1 MTKEYKSTK
10 INYIS
15 YIKYSLMETCL
26 ALVPRHD
33 SPIDQAAAGKLVEVL
48 AGWDSLVHLTGEL
61 ICPHGTGAR
70 PAHGG

>member
-1 MTKEYKSTK
+1 
-10 INYIS
+10 
-15 YIKYSLMETCL
+15 METCL

-61 ICPHGTGAR
+61 ICPLGTGAR